1 MQAYSFLAGRCAGF
15 PFEMI
20 QDSIFMTKKC
30 GFCKRL
36 CYNPVFNSQRKQN
49 AAVVPILQGFYS
61 GTASF

>member
-15 PFEMI
+15 PFELI

-36 CYNPVFNSQRKQN
+36 CYN
-49 AAVVPILQGFYS
+49 
-61 GTASF
+61 GTAFRTERVRLTRNNMKQDMPV